1 MELTDNLMGNREEP
15 PLDLTGLRNAEI
27 MKSEETRLDLS
38 GLLMSAEGANLA
50 RRNQM
55 KLSGKRTLP
64 QPNSGKFVLPG
75 GTIPTV

>member
-1 MELTDNLMGNREEP
+1 
-15 PLDLTGLRNAEI
+15 
-27 MKSEETRLDLS
+27 MKSEGSLQDLS

-64 QPNSGKFVLPG
+64 RQNSGKFVPRWRA
-75 GTIPTV
+75 IPTVKI